1 MNVLAKQLKARKMT
15 IVGTIRKNRK
25 EIPPILLDMKK
36 KPNFYSEF
44 VFERSMC
51 LSMVSY
57 VPKKKS
63 SLFSVHCIPKKK
75 FVGLMFWMNVSAHI
89 DASARWIVSQWLF
102 LQIWSTFPHS
112 ILLSY
117 ILSWIRHGNN
127 TVHWIAKVFAKV
139 YQCKCSCK
147 ATKRCR
153 RCSKPAIWPRRNWMV
168 AKNK

>member
-57 VPKKKS
+57 VPKKK
-63 SLFSVHCIPKKK
+63 
-75 FVGLMFWMNVSAHI
+75 
-89 DASARWIVSQWLF
+89 IV
-102 LQIWSTFPHS
+102 T
-112 ILLSY
+112 LLST
-117 ILSWIRHGNN
+117 LHTKKEIRGLDVLDERIG
-127 TVHWIAKVFAKV
+127 TYRCKRKVN
-139 YQCKCSCK
+139 
-147 ATKRCR
+147 R
-153 RCSKPAIWPRRNWMV
+153 
-168 AKNK
+168 